1 MIRTNQNMKTQPK
14 EVQKLETKTKFKV
27 DESLKHIAFIM
38 DGNGRWAKAR
48 NMERPEGHKVG
59 VKVFEEI
66 ANKCFEMGLEAV
78 TFYAFSTEN
87 WKRPPE
93 EIRVIMELLAMYLD
107 KCGDA
112 LVNNKVRFRV
122 IGDKAG
128 LDESLRS
135 KIEKLE
141 NESRQFDRVLNVAI
155 NYGGRDEIIHA
166 CKKLVDEGR
175 EITKENL
182 SLALYTED
190 CVDPDLVIRTAGE
203 KRLSNFLLWQA
214 SYSELYFTDTL
225 WPDFDEDDLK
235 LAIDDFYSRRRRY
248 GGL

>member
-1 MIRTNQNMKTQPK
+1 MEKKI
-14 EVQKLETKTKFKV
+14 EFKV
-27 DESLKHIAFIM
+27 DENLRHIAFIM

-48 NMERPEGHKVG
+48 GMERPEGHKEG
-59 VKVFEEI
+59 VKVFERI
-66 ANKCFEMGLEAV
+66 ANTCFDIGVEAV

-93 EIRVIMELLAMYLD
+93 EINVIMSLLALYLD
-107 KCGDA
+107 KCGKELMA
-112 LVNNKVRFRV
+112 RGVRMRV
-122 IGDKAG
+122 IGDKSA
-128 LDESLRS
+128 LNPTLRK
-135 KIEKLE
+135 KIDKLE
-141 NESRQFDRVLNVAI
+141 NESRHYKKVLNVAI
-155 NYGGRDEIIHA
+155 NYGGRDEIVHA
-166 CKKLVDEGR
+166 CKTLVERGL
-175 EITKENL
+175 EINKENL

-190 CVDPDLVIRTAGE
+190 CVEPDLVVRTAGE

-225 WPDFDEDDLK
+225 WPDFSDEDLK

>member
-1 MIRTNQNMKTQPK
+1 MEKTNN
-14 EVQKLETKTKFKV
+14 FKV
-27 DESLKHIAFIM
+27 DENLRHIAFIM

-48 NMERPEGHKVG
+48 GMDRPEGHKIG
-59 VKVFEEI
+59 VKVFEDI
-66 ANKCFEMGLEAV
+66 ANYCFDIGLDAV

-87 WKRPPE
+87 WKRPPA
-93 EIRVIMELLAMYLD
+93 EIKVIMGLLSMYLD
-107 KCGDA
+107 KCGDS
-112 LVNNKVRFRV
+112 LIKRGVRFRV

-128 LDESLRS
+128 LDDKLRN

-141 NESRQFDRVLNVAI
+141 NESKDFTRVLNVAI
-155 NYGGRDEIIHA
+155 NYGGRDEIVHA
-166 CKKLVDEGR
+166 CKTLVEQNK
-175 EITKENL
+175 EINKENL

-190 CVDPDLVIRTAGE
+190 CIEPDLVIRTAGE

-225 WPDFDEDDLK
+225 WPDFTDKDLRI
-235 LAIDDFYSRRRRY
+235 AIDDFYSRRRRY

>member
-1 MIRTNQNMKTQPK
+1 MEKKTN
-14 EVQKLETKTKFKV
+14 FKV
-27 DESLKHIAFIM
+27 DENLRHIAFIM

-48 NMERPEGHKVG
+48 GMERPEGHKVG
-59 VKVFEEI
+59 VKVFEDV
-66 ANKCFEMGLEAV
+66 ANLCFDYGLDAV

-87 WKRPPE
+87 WKRPPA
-93 EIRVIMELLAMYLD
+93 EIKVIMGLLSRYLD
-107 KCGDA
+107 KCGDS
-112 LVNNKVRFRV
+112 LIKRGVRFRV

-128 LDESLRS
+128 LDSELLK

-141 NESRQFDRVLNVAI
+141 NESRHFERVLNVAI
-155 NYGGRDEIIHA
+155 NYGGRDEIVHA
-166 CKKLVDEGR
+166 CQKLVAQGR
-175 EITKENL
+175 EINKDNL

-190 CVDPDLVIRTAGE
+190 CIEPDLVIRTAGE

-225 WPDFDEDDLK
+225 WPDFGEDDLK
-235 LAIDDFYSRRRRY
+235 LAINDFYSRRRRY

>member
-1 MIRTNQNMKTQPK
+1 MEQKT
-14 EVQKLETKTKFKV
+14 TFKV
-27 DESLKHIAFIM
+27 DENLKHIAFIM

-48 NMERPEGHKVG
+48 GMERPEGHKEG
-59 VKVFEEI
+59 VKVFERI
-66 ANKCFEMGLEAV
+66 ANTCFDMGLEVV

-87 WKRPPE
+87 WKRPPA
-93 EIRVIMELLAMYLD
+93 EIKVIMGLLSHYLD
-107 KCGDA
+107 SCGKN
-112 LVNNKVRFRV
+112 LIEKGVRIRV
-122 IGDKAG
+122 IGDKSA
-128 LDESLRS
+128 LDPSLVTR
-135 KIEKLE
+135 INKLE
-141 NESRQFDRVLNVAI
+141 SESRHNKRVLNVAI
-155 NYGGRDEIIHA
+155 NYGGRDEIVHA
-166 CKKLVDEGR
+166 CKKLVEEGR
-175 EITKENL
+175 EITKESL